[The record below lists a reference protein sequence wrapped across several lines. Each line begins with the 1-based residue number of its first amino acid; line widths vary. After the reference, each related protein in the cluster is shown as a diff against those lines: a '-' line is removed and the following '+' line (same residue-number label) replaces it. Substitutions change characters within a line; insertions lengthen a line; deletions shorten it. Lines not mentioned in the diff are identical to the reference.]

1 MPEVT
6 SHDDHIIAHAKHRLK
21 VTKKFKEILEG
32 DESSIAKELRSRADK
47 IEKIL
52 YDVVKEK

>member
-6 SHDDHIIAHAKHRLK
+6 SHNDHIIAHAEHRLK
-21 VTKKFKEILEG
+21 VIKKFKEILKG
-32 DESSIAKELRSRADK
+32 DESCIAKELRSRAGK

-52 YDVVKEK
+52 YDAVKEK